1 MVGLLAGV
9 SRAPRWS
16 QDEIPS
22 LAQLLRSREWTYRQS
37 RPHGVQEKC
46 QNITKVLAN
55 NLLKKD
61 IAILEA
67 GK

>member
-1 MVGLLAGV
+1 MDLSAEPTAWSPGKV
-9 SRAPRWS
+9 S
-16 QDEIPS
+16 D
-22 LAQLLRSREWTYRQS
+22 
-37 RPHGVQEKC
+37 
-46 QNITKVLAN
+46 ITKVLAN

>member
-1 MVGLLAGV
+1 ME
-9 SRAPRWS
+9 SRK
-16 QDEIPS
+16 
-22 LAQLLRSREWTYRQS
+22 
-37 RPHGVQEKC
+37 KC

-55 NLLKKD
+55 NLLKKN